1 MKLRICII
9 TLFVILIFIL
19 NTVAHVPIS
28 AGENNSLETAIEVKE
43 PTKSWAIYDEIHEPG
58 ESKYYKFTMEQGQRL
73 KISLFVTKKGFNPGV
88 VVMGKGLT
96 SQGIL
101 PSGVEIPT
109 GYNYIVFEGEKTN
122 NREYE
127 PFTPSSYYFTADVD
141 ITVNITDVYYIA
153 VFDESNHGKV
163 GIAIGFIE
171 TFSVNEWLLIPINAI
186 NIHIWEGQNIAV
198 IIAPLILTI
207 IIGIG
212 ILIWIRKKEHNLQL
226 NNQALLG
233 LFTAFLFI
241 GSGLMILMQMIIALA
256 GSSAD
261 NSVIITLIFG
271 LLPILFGILLI
282 RTSMRIVKE
291 LNKTNRAILLV
302 IGIFGLIF
310 WSGVIIGPVLT
321 IISSLLPNT
330 TTLKK

>member
-1 MKLRICII
+1 MKIRICII
-9 TLFVILIFIL
+9 TMFVILIFIL

-28 AGENNSLETAIEVKE
+28 AGDNNSLETAIEVKE

-58 ESKYYKFTMEQGQRL
+58 ESKYYKFTMEQDHRL
-73 KISLFVTKKGFNPGV
+73 KISLFVFDKGFTPGV

-96 SQGIL
+96 SKGIL

-109 GYNYIVFEGEKTN
+109 GYNYLVFEGEKTN
-122 NREYE
+122 TREYE

-141 ITVNITDVYYIA
+141 ITVNNTDVYYIA

-171 TFSVNEWLLIPINAI
+171 TFSVTEWLLIPINAI
-186 NIHIWEGQNIAV
+186 YIHIWEGQNIVV
-198 IIAPLILTI
+198 IIAPLYLTI
-207 IIGIG
+207 ITGIG
-212 ILIWIRKKEHNLQL
+212 ILLWIRKKEHKFQL

-233 LFTAFLFI
+233 FFAAFLFI
-241 GSGLMILMQMIIALA
+241 GSGLIILMQMIIALV

-261 NSVIITLIFG
+261 NSVIITLLFG

-291 LNKTNRAILLV
+291 LNKTNRAILLA

-321 IISSLLPNT
+321 IISSFLPNM

>member
-1 MKLRICII
+1 MKIRICII
-9 TLFVILIFIL
+9 TMFVILIFIL

-28 AGENNSLETAIEVKE
+28 AGENNSLETAIKVKE

-73 KISLFVTKKGFNPGV
+73 KISLFVTKKGFTPGV

-109 GYNYIVFEGEKTN
+109 GYNYLVFEGEKTIT
-122 NREYE
+122 REYE

-141 ITVNITDVYYIA
+141 ITVNNTDVYYIA
-153 VFDESNHGKV
+153 VFDESEHGKV

-171 TFSVNEWLLIPINAI
+171 TFSVTEWLLIPINAI
-186 NIHIWEGQNIAV
+186 NIHIWEGQNITV
-198 IIAPLILTI
+198 IIAPLYLTI
-207 IIGIG
+207 ITGIG
-212 ILIWIRKKEHNLQL
+212 ILLWIWKKEHKLQL
-226 NNQALLG
+226 NNQATLG
-233 LFTAFLFI
+233 LIAAFLFI

-261 NSVIITLIFG
+261 NSVIITLLFG

-321 IISSLLPNT
+321 IISCFLPNM

>member
-1 MKLRICII
+1 MKIRICII
-9 TLFVILIFIL
+9 TMFVILIFIL

-28 AGENNSLETAIEVKE
+28 AGENNSLETAIDVKE

-73 KISLFVTKKGFNPGV
+73 KISLFVTKKGFTPGV

-141 ITVNITDVYYIA
+141 ITVNNTDVYYIA
-153 VFDESNHGKV
+153 VFDESEHGKV

-171 TFSVNEWLLIPINAI
+171 TFSVTEWLLIPINAI
-186 NIHIWEGQNIAV
+186 NIHIWEGQNITV
-198 IIAPLILTI
+198 IIAPLYLTI
-207 IIGIG
+207 ITGIG
-212 ILIWIRKKEHNLQL
+212 ILLWIWKKEHKLQL
-226 NNQALLG
+226 NNQATLG
-233 LFTAFLFI
+233 LIAAFLFI
-241 GSGLMILMQMIIALA
+241 GSGLMILMQMIIALV

-261 NSVIITLIFG
+261 NSVIITLLFG

-321 IISSLLPNT
+321 IISCFLPNM